1 MKNSKKIALV
11 ALILI
16 ILAVL
21 CFTFVACDSGND
33 DSEKSITVYIGDGEN
48 NSYSVTTNQAYLMDV
63 LKEMKNNGIID
74 VLETEDSAYGA
85 FIKSIGSLNPGAN
98 EFCSVWHSL
107 DKFELKSVYA
117 DYYASYEHGQKIE
130 EEGTVFFGTKIGNK
144 TLYLSTVGVSSLP
157 VKDGACYAIFVDRY

>member
-1 MKNSKKIALV
+1 MKNNKRILLV
-11 ALILI
+11 ALILVMVS
-16 ILAVL
+16 AL
-21 CFTFVACDSGND
+21 CVTFVACGRGND
-33 DSEKSITVYIGDGEN
+33 NPGKSRTVYSGDGDN

-130 EEGTVFFGTKIGNK
+130 EEGTVFFGTKIGDK
-144 TLYLSTVGVSSLP
+144 TLYLSTVGVSTLP